1 MKEILLCKCGELVL
15 KGLNRRKFEDR
26 LHRTLYWRLK
36 KAGEFK
42 IHSCQSTIYVEPQN
56 EAASVEQALEL
67 CQKVFGIVG
76 VCRAVVCEK
85 DIEDIKQKAG
95 EYLKDILAGVR
106 TYKVESRRADK
117 RFPLTSPEISREVG
131 GYLSDIYDHL
141 QAQMEQPQITVKVE
155 VREDYAFV
163 SAETLPGAGG
173 LPVGTSGRGMLLL
186 SGGIDSP
193 VAGWMMAKR
202 GMELCGVHFFSYPY
216 TSPEAKQKVLDLAE
230 VLAGWCGRISVT
242 VIPFTHI
249 QTEIRDKCKEDYFT
263 LVMRRFMMRLAEKT
277 AQAQDCQCLITGESL
292 AQVASQTVQAIHTT
306 NAVCELP
313 VLRPVIG
320 MDKEE
325 IVSIARRVG
334 TMDISILPYE
344 DCCTVFTP
352 KHPRTRPTIE
362 YVEECEK
369 ALDIDR
375 LVSQAVEGVRM
386 VCINAY

>member
-352 KHPRTRPTIE
+352 KHPQTKPRLDMVEAEEAKLDVETLIAEALAGAEQITI
-362 YVEECEK
+362 
-369 ALDIDR
+369 
-375 LVSQAVEGVRM
+375 G
-386 VCINAY
+386 

>member
-352 KHPRTRPTIE
+352 RHPQTKPRLDMVEAEEAKLDVETLIAEALAGAEQITI
-362 YVEECEK
+362 
-369 ALDIDR
+369 
-375 LVSQAVEGVRM
+375 G
-386 VCINAY
+386 